1 MPDLDA
7 TFLETASRELKNRG
21 IDAWLLY
28 DFRACNALAAD
39 LVGLPE
45 GQKRRYF
52 VLIAPGRTPHA
63 LVQKIEVSGWD
74 GWPHRLTS
82 YVGWDE
88 METELRRMLDG
99 MDSVAMEVSPRDSI
113 PYVDNVPAGVVELVE
128 SVGPRVVSSVDLI
141 SGTAAQWGA
150 RGTELHHRAAEI
162 LARTART
169 AFELAVRAAGLSPEA
184 DPGTAD
190 AFETAGEP
198 TPETEHDLAEW
209 IRARL
214 RAEGLTEADTIVAV
228 GPNAAKP
235 HYEPLAEGSSTLAAE
250 RVFMVDLWG
259 RVAAEPEAVF
269 ADQTWMGYL
278 GPEPPADVTE
288 AWDAVVAARDA
299 AVDVIRA
306 NPGATGAD
314 ADRAARDTLAARGYG
329 DAIFHRTGHGIDR
342 ELHGVGPTLDSIE
355 MRDDRRLVPGVGF
368 SVEPGVYLE
377 GRFGHRTEIDVYMR
391 EDGPEVTPSRIQ
403 YNLWRAA
410 DA

>member
-1 MPDLDA
+1 M
-7 TFLETASRELKNRG
+7 
-21 IDAWLLY
+21 
-28 DFRACNALAAD
+28 
-39 LVGLPE
+39 
-45 GQKRRYF
+45 
-52 VLIAPGRTPHA
+52 LIAPGRTPHA

-169 AFELAVRAAGLSPEA
+169 AFELAARAAGLSPEA

-235 HYEPLAEGSSTLAAE
+235 HYEPLAEGSATLAAE

-259 RVAAEPEAVF
+259 RVAGEPEAVF

-278 GPEPPADVTE
+278 GPEPPPDVTE

-306 NPGATGAD
+306 NPAPPGRTRTARLATPWP
-314 ADRAARDTLAARGYG
+314 RAATRTPSSTARGTASTANSTALG
-329 DAIFHRTGHGIDR
+329 PRSTASRCATTGGSCR
-342 ELHGVGPTLDSIE
+342 GSDSRSNPASIS
-355 MRDDRRLVPGVGF
+355 RDGSGTAPRSMSTCAKTGRR
-368 SVEPGVYLE
+368 
-377 GRFGHRTEIDVYMR
+377 
-391 EDGPEVTPSRIQ
+391 
-403 YNLWRAA
+403 
-410 DA
+410 

>member
-162 LARTART
+162 MARTART